1 MTLLAPEEQA
11 QTGEGTGTPAISVVI
26 CTYHERRFGELVA
39 ACASVL
45 AQLAPYDELIVV
57 VDHNP
62 ELLSRVDRE
71 IAGVHPVASAGP
83 RGLSGAR
90 NTGVRLSHCPIVAFL
105 DDDATAADGWLDRVR
120 AGFGDPAVQVV
131 GTAVAP
137 RWAGGSAPRW
147 FPPEFGW
154 VVGCGYRGLPTEPAP
169 VRNPIGASM
178 AIRRACFSEVGGF
191 SEVVGR
197 VGTLPV
203 GCEETEFCIRLAR
216 RHTHAAVVFDPR
228 ARVDHLV
235 PAERQRFGYFLR
247 RCYHEGRSKRA
258 VAELTGPGDAL
269 AAERRYVRL
278 VLPLGVAHGL
288 AGALRRPSGLLRSG
302 AILAGL
308 TVTVLG
314 YLAATPPAR
323 SGDRRAVR

>member
-1 MTLLAPEEQA
+1 MTLLAPEETTR
-11 QTGEGTGTPAISVVI
+11 TGDGGPGAPAISVVV
-26 CTYHERRFGELVA
+26 CTYHERRFDDLVA
-39 ACASVL
+39 ACASVT
-45 AQLAPYDELIVV
+45 AQLAPHDELIVV

-71 IAGVHPVASAGP
+71 IPGAHAVASAGP
-83 RGLSGAR
+83 PGLSGAR
-90 NTGVRLSHCPIVAFL
+90 NTGVRLSHCPVVAFL
-105 DDDATAADGWLDRVR
+105 DDDATAADGWLGRVR
-120 AGFGDPAVQVV
+120 AGFADPAVQVV
-131 GTAVAP
+131 GTEVAP
-137 RWAGGSAPRW
+137 RWAGGSPPRW

-178 AIRRACFSEVGGF
+178 AIRRACFAEVGGF

-197 VGTLPV
+197 IGTLPV

-216 RHTHAAVVFDPR
+216 RHAGAAVVFDPR

-235 PAERQRFGYFLR
+235 PADRQRLRYFLS

-258 VAELTGPGDAL
+258 VAALTGAGAAL
-269 AAERRYVRL
+269 TAERRYVRV
-278 VLPLGVAHGL
+278 VLPLGVARGL
-288 AGALRRPSGLLRSG
+288 AGAVRRPSGLLQAG

-314 YLAATPPAR
+314 YLTGRPTG
-323 SGDRRAVR
+323 SRRATR

>member
-1 MTLLAPEEQA
+1 MTLLAPEEKSH
-11 QTGEGTGTPAISVVI
+11 TSDGTGAPAISVVV
-26 CTYHERRFGELVA
+26 CTYHERRFDELRA
-39 ACASVL
+39 ACASVA
-45 AQLAPYDELIVV
+45 AQLAAQDELIVV

-62 ELLSRVDRE
+62 ELLARVVRE
-71 IAGVHPVASAGP
+71 VPGVHAVASAGP

-120 AGFGDPAVQVV
+120 TGFADPVVQVV
-131 GTAVAP
+131 GTEVAP
-137 RWAGGSAPRW
+137 RWAGGRPPAW
-147 FPPEFGW
+147 FPAEFGW

-178 AIRRACFSEVGGF
+178 AIRRAAFAEVGGF

-197 VGTLPV
+197 IGALPV

-216 RHTHAAVVFDPR
+216 RHPRAVVFDPR
-228 ARVDHLV
+228 TRVDHLV
-235 PAERQRFGYFLR
+235 PADRQRLRYFLS

-258 VAELTGPGDAL
+258 VAAMTGAGDAL
-269 AAERRYVRL
+269 AAERRYVRV
-278 VLPLGVAHGL
+278 VLPLGVARGL
-288 AGALRRPSGLLRSG
+288 AGALREPSGLLRAG
-302 AILAGL
+302 AILTGL

-314 YLAATPPAR
+314 YLAGTSVR
-323 SGDRRAVR
+323 DGNRRTR

>member
-11 QTGEGTGTPAISVVI
+11 HLRGGTGTPAISVVV
-26 CTYHERRFGELVA
+26 CTYHERRFGELTA
-39 ACASVL
+39 ACASVS
-45 AQLAPYDELIVV
+45 AQLAPHDELIVV

-71 IAGVHPVASAGP
+71 IPGVHAVASAGP

-90 NTGVRLSHCPIVAFL
+90 NTGVRLSHCPVVAFL

-120 AGFGDPAVQVV
+120 AAFADPAVQVV
-131 GTAVAP
+131 GTEVAP
-137 RWAGGSAPRW
+137 RWAGGSPPRW

-154 VVGCGYRGLPTEPAP
+154 VVGCGYRGLPTAPAP

-178 AIRRACFSEVGGF
+178 AIRRACFAEVGGF

-203 GCEETEFCIRLAR
+203 GCEETEFCIRLTR
-216 RHTHAAVVFDPR
+216 RHTRAAVVFDPR

-235 PAERQRFGYFLR
+235 PADRQRLRYFLS

-258 VAELTGPGDAL
+258 VAALAGAGDAL
-269 AAERRYVRL
+269 AAERRYVRV
-278 VLPLGVAHGL
+278 VLPLGVARGL
-288 AGALRRPSGLLRSG
+288 AGAVRRPHGLLQAG

-308 TVTVLG
+308 TATVLG
-314 YLAATPPAR
+314 YLTGAPAR
-323 SGDRRAVR
+323 TGKRRNHT